1 MTADIALTSMILQ
14 MKAKALF
21 DWMTKLFLS
30 YDLEKL
36 EKLTHMT
43 AWDQLWGSNKT
54 LKYVFQVEYV
64 HM

>member
-1 MTADIALTSMILQ
+1 MTADIALTSMTLQ
-14 MKAKALF
+14 MKDKALF